1 MIKYLKCVFTCLKYL
16 LHIIVTFDIYC
27 RIQMRSL
34 VFASYNCHIFF
45 FTVVSLLEAWCH
57 NVTLKSNITFNHFN
71 VNIKSFPDS
80 MSISCCFCCYCF
92 FFQVLYF
99 VPIFNTTDKEGMIFW
114 NQYGFILVDVS
125 LSKVITLEP
134 VINWWSWM
142 IRLVAFSQFFFYDKF
157 PSFRNRVY

>member
-92 FFQVLYF
+92 FFRFYILYQYSIQPTKRGWF
-99 VPIFNTTDKEGMIFW
+99 FEINMDLFW
-114 NQYGFILVDVS
+114 LMLVY
-125 LSKVITLEP
+125 LKL
-134 VINWWSWM
+134 
-142 IRLVAFSQFFFYDKF
+142 
-157 PSFRNRVY
+157 

>member
-80 MSISCCFCCYCF
+80 MSISFVVFVVIVF
-92 FFQVLYF
+92 FFRFYILYQYSIQPTKRGWF
-99 VPIFNTTDKEGMIFW
+99 FEINMDLFW
-114 NQYGFILVDVS
+114 LMLVY
-125 LSKVITLEP
+125 LKL
-134 VINWWSWM
+134 
-142 IRLVAFSQFFFYDKF
+142 
-157 PSFRNRVY
+157 